1 MKRIIMAISVL
12 AITAL
17 LSACGAGA
25 SPTNVAPETN
35 QDSYSDLLLSE
46 DSFSEEFNNSEG
58 FQSIKA
64 DVISLYNLVR
74 TAYEESD
81 KESLSS
87 FTIDLDEFDSLYN
100 SITDKVDNYDRSKDD
115 IAIMLRAAL
124 NSATINKSIAEID
137 LLYAADSKGKNSQL
151 FETMEQTLN
160 TVYEDYTQPQT
171 DPVQETVQTVGETI
185 AETDTV
191 VTSNALQDEDINV
204 DDRTEDLS
212 EEIILDG
219 IWLFDHIESNGEA
232 DAIKQAETSAK
243 QYKYYISENKLYT
256 FSDDGRGMYTTLEL
270 EEENAADSPVEI
282 GLCHKYRIYGS
293 DITSYNEAYFSND
306 YWVTP
311 SVSEDGK
318 IYAYYVY
325 KKAAPIASGNNVSYK
340 VDDSWDDRGF
350 TEQVETEKLSVKIP
364 LTSYVDI
371 SADVAFDHPES
382 WEVFNSTDSTN
393 SLSLSPKGDIASYE
407 AICLLNNAYET
418 VVSKPDTTV
427 SREKNIEKYIEDAVA
442 DTTGLSID
450 NTEIRLIDGR
460 IGSVSTGTWELN
472 NGSYPVTIYTVSLE
486 KGLIFSILCRSIV
499 DGNDPYE
506 QDEMA
511 LLRSVRVTYP
521 RMTTSKIQLVDHDPD
536 REIGLELDEVDKEEG
551 NAGLP
556 VLYVSGR
563 GHELAHPKDIKA
575 KAYYNRSTDNDII
588 DVKLEIKHNGE
599 TITSDIYKLS
609 LGATVEF
616 EDIELA
622 DDDLGYW
629 LMRLINNDTGQVLSE
644 YYFETAYKPKET
656 KDTSAP
662 EIGMTAEEV
671 ENTSWGKP
679 DAVNETKTR
688 YGVHEQWVY
697 EGKGYVYLDDGIV
710 TAIQTS
716 R

>member
-1 MKRIIMAISVL
+1 MKYSRKLL
-12 AITAL
+12 ALSIFTALTITAC
-17 LSACGAGA
+17 S
-25 SPTNVAPETN
+25 SNET
-35 QDSYSDLLLSE
+35 
-46 DSFSEEFNNSEG
+46 
-58 FQSIKA
+58 
-64 DVISLYNLVR
+64 
-74 TAYEESD
+74 
-81 KESLSS
+81 
-87 FTIDLDEFDSLYN
+87 
-100 SITDKVDNYDRSKDD
+100 
-115 IAIMLRAAL
+115 
-124 NSATINKSIAEID
+124 EI
-137 LLYAADSKGKNSQL
+137 GV
-151 FETMEQTLN
+151 ET
-160 TVYEDYTQPQT
+160 
-171 DPVQETVQTVGETI
+171 VQETVQTVGETI

-325 KKAAPIASGNNVSYK
+325 KKAAPIAGGNNVSYK